1 MEKVQNLILGAGPSG
16 LAIAARFEKNNIPYV
31 IVEKSNRAGFM
42 WTQHY
47 ERLHLHTL
55 KEHSALPYLPY
66 PDHYPAY
73 IPRDQVAEYLA
84 NYATE
89 MGIQPKYNT
98 TVKWIEKEK
107 EGNGWK
113 VETDQGSFLTDNVII
128 AIGQNR
134 NANVPKW
141 EGIDSFE
148 GEVLHT
154 KKYRNAKAYK
164 GKKVLVIGAGNTGA
178 ELAME
183 LVECGAESFMSVRRA
198 INVVPREIFGRSYQ
212 LSAITM
218 EKIPDFISD
227 FIGRTIQKFVVG
239 DLSKFGLGKPTM
251 SPSKQM
257 RLQRKTPLI
266 DIGTIDHIK
275 KGNIKVLP
283 NVQRFGKNTVHF
295 VDGQELHFDVVILA
309 TGYRR
314 DLDQIL
320 EDANSITDKYG
331 YPETWEFPKTHPG
344 LYFLGYMEFNSGLLR
359 AVNIISGWIFN
370 RIQKRFKEMP
380 KQQDRKE
387 IVVD

>member
-16 LAIAARFEKNNIPYV
+16 LAVAARFEKNNIPYL
-31 IVEKSNRAGFM
+31 ILEKSNRAGFM

-55 KEHSALPYLPY
+55 KQHSALPYLPF
-66 PDHYPAY
+66 PDHYPEY
-73 IPRDQVAEYLA
+73 VPRDQVAEYLA
-84 NYATE
+84 NYAEE

-98 TVKWIEKEK
+98 TVKWIEKVVT
-107 EGNGWK
+107 GNSWK
-113 VETDQGSFLTDNVII
+113 VETDQGDYLTDNVII

-134 NANVPKW
+134 NANRPKW
-141 EGIDSFE
+141 EGIESFD

-154 KKYRNAKAYK
+154 KNYRNAKAYK

-183 LVECGAESFMSVRRA
+183 LIECGAESFISVRRP
-198 INVVPREIFGRSYQ
+198 INVIPREIFGRSYQ

-218 EKIPDFISD
+218 EKVPNAISD
-227 FIGRTIQKFVVG
+227 FIGRTVQKFVVG
-239 DLSKFGLGKPTM
+239 DLTKYGLGKPTM
-251 SPSKQM
+251 SPGKQM
-257 RLQRKTPLI
+257 RLYRKTPLI

-275 KGNIKVLP
+275 KGNIKVMPDVKSFSKTSVL
-283 NVQRFGKNTVHF
+283 F
-295 VDGQELHFDVVILA
+295 VDGQELEFDVVILA

-320 EDANSITDKYG
+320 EDASSITDNYG
-331 YPETWEFPKTHPG
+331 YPNTWEFPKTHPG

-359 AVNIISGWIFN
+359 AVNIISDWIL
-370 RIQKRFKEMP
+370 KRVKKRMQETTNQP
-380 KQQDRKE
+380 NRKE
-387 IVVD
+387 LMVE